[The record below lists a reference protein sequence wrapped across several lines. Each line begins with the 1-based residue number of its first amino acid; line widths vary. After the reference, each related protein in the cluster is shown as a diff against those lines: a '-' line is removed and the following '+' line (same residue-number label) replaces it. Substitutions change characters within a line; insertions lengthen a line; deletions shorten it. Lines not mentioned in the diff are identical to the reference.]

1 MLDYILTHAW
11 DWFIGSLCFS
21 LVVAAF
27 TVDFAVLAVLAD
39 VVFWKRK

>member
-11 DWFIGSLCFS
+11 DWFVGSLCFS

-27 TVDFAVLAVLAD
+27 TVAFTALAVLAD